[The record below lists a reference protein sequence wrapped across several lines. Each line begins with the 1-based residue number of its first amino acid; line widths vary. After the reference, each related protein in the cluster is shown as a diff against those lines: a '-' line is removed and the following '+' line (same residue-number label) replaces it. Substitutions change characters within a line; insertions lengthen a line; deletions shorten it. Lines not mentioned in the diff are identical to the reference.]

1 MRSLTAIVIVLFA
14 AIGGLSQSP
23 AAVSQAPDADDA
35 KLRLEA
41 FDKVWNTVNVNH
53 YDPTFGGVDW
63 KKVRS
68 DYLPRAAVAKSDAEF
83 HNVLRKMLGELKLS
97 HFGIYPKNLAAQT
110 AGNAGIG
117 VELRMIAGEPVVT
130 RVDPGT
136 AAEEAGAVPGFV
148 VTKVGGTSVEELLR
162 PLEASIAE
170 RAVTDQLKKVYRE
183 RTLSAI
189 ISGAAGSKVSI
200 EFLDANDRPLV
211 LEIERKIYPGEMSQA
226 LGEFPPQP
234 VVFESK
240 RLPGNIGYIRFNMWV
255 IPQMAKIRAALR
267 EFADAKGIVIDIR
280 GNPGGVG
287 VMAPGVAGLLMDKQA
302 SLGKMKMRSGTV
314 DFVAYPQDSP
324 FLGPIA
330 ILIDHGSASTS
341 EVFAAGMQELGRATV
356 IGETS
361 AGAVLPSVF
370 VKLPTGAT
378 FQYVVADYRS
388 PKDVF
393 IEGRGVIPDIAVAAD
408 RRALLGGRDLQLEAA
423 IKYVTK

>member
-97 HFGIYPKNLAAQT
+97 HFGIYPKNPAAET
-110 AGNAGIG
+110 TGSAGIG

-130 RVDPGT
+130 RVEPGT
-136 AAEEAGAVPGFV
+136 AAEAAGVALGFV
-148 VTKVGGTSVEELLR
+148 VTKIGGTAVDERLR
-162 PLEASIAE
+162 SLEASFAE

-200 EFLDANDRPLV
+200 EFLDAKDRPLV
-211 LEIERKIYPGEMSQA
+211 LEVERKIYPGEMSQA

-267 EFADAKGIVIDIR
+267 EFADANGIVIDIR

-287 VMAPGVAGLLMDKQA
+287 GMAPGVAGLLMDKQA